1 MAKPGFDQGRTM
13 IHRDADSSEVMAA
26 SRWQFDHYILDLD
39 LGCLLEQGKEI
50 VLRPKTFALLRHLVE
65 NSGRLISKDEL
76 FAAVWPNLAV
86 TDDAL
91 VQSVGE
97 LRRALGDDGPR
108 LIKTIPRRGYRF
120 EAAVST
126 ADSTNPSSAR
136 SAFPSDVSHPA
147 DQRPQSATRARSSL
161 FAVLGLAFLVSA
173 GVLWSSLG
181 FNWTD
186 LRLPGYS
193 DRSPIRSPEIG
204 AKPAIAV
211 MPFVDQ
217 GGSLTR
223 EHLADG
229 LTQDFIYALGRFS
242 ALTVMSW
249 NAVFP
254 YKDKP
259 ARPEDIRS
267 ALGVRYLVEG
277 NIRQLGDRVRVTAQ
291 LVDASDGRVLW
302 SARFDE
308 ALVNVFALQDAMT
321 TQIVGVLAVRV
332 TQNEQR
338 RVLAKPTESLEAYD
352 YVLRTRTALQRPSR
366 ASNAGARTLLRRAIQ
381 LDPGYAAAYAA
392 LAETYHIDVAMGWAL
407 PETLGR
413 AEQMANK
420 ALSHSDSDV
429 RARIILGRIH
439 LYHQRYEQAQAEIDR
454 AIAINPNDAHGLA
467 GRGNILLW
475 LGQTDAAVEALE
487 LARRID
493 PELNAIDR
501 NALSLA
507 YYLKR
512 RYQAAAEE
520 AEINLRQTESA
531 HFSRAILAAAYAQ
544 QNRPE
549 DAKRVVVMIRDLDPT
564 FDPQKF
570 GTKFLNSVDL
580 ERLRDGLRKAGL

>member
-1 MAKPGFDQGRTM
+1 M
-13 IHRDADSSEVMAA
+13 IPRDADSADLIAA
-26 SRWQFDHYILDLD
+26 SRLQFDNYILDLN
-39 LGCLLEQGKEI
+39 LGCLLADSKEI

-65 NSGRLISKDEL
+65 NSGRLISKDAL
-76 FAAVWPNLAV
+76 FAAVWPNLTV

-91 VQSVGE
+91 VQSIGE

-126 ADSTNPSSAR
+126 ADSTNPYSASSVLT
-136 SAFPSDVSHPA
+136 SEVSHPA
-147 DQRPQSATRARSSL
+147 DQSPQPAARARIRL
-161 FAVLGLAFLVSA
+161 FAALSLTVLVSA

-181 FNWTD
+181 ANWTV
-186 LRLPGYS
+186 LRLPGDG
-193 DRSPIRSPEIG
+193 DRPTIRSPEMG

-211 MPFVDQ
+211 MPFVNQ
-217 GGSLTR
+217 GDNSTP

-229 LTQDFIYALGRFS
+229 LTQDFINALGRFS

-254 YKDKP
+254 YKGKP
-259 ARPEDIRS
+259 AAPENIRR

-277 NIRQLGDRVRVTAQ
+277 NIRQIGERVRVTAQ
-291 LVDASDGRVLW
+291 LVDAGDGRVLW

-308 ALVNVFALQDAMT
+308 ALVDVFALQDTLT

-338 RVLAKPTESLEAYD
+338 RVLEKPTESLEAYD
-352 YVLRTRTALQRPSR
+352 YVLRARPALQRPSR
-366 ASNAGARTLLRRAIQ
+366 INNVEARTLLRRAIQ

-413 AEQMANK
+413 AEHMANE
-420 ALSHSDSDV
+420 ALSHGDSDV

-439 LYHQRYEQAQAEIDR
+439 LYHQRYEQAQVEIDR
-454 AIAINPNDAHGLA
+454 AIAVNPNDAHGLA

-512 RYQAAAEE
+512 RYQAAVEE

-549 DAKRVVVMIRDLDPT
+549 DAKGAVMMIRDLDPT

-580 ERLRDGLRKAGL
+580 EHLRDGLRKAGL

>member
-1 MAKPGFDQGRTM
+1 MMTL
-13 IHRDADSSEVMAA
+13 RDADSSELIAA
-26 SRWQFDHYILDLD
+26 RRLQFDNYILDLD
-39 LGCLLEQGKEI
+39 LGCLLADSREI
-50 VLRPKTFALLRHLVE
+50 VLRPKTFALLRCLVE

-76 FAAVWPNLAV
+76 FAAVWPNLSV

-91 VQSVGE
+91 VQSIGE

-126 ADSTNPSSAR
+126 AGSTNLSSAR
-136 SAFPSDVSHPA
+136 SVFRSDVSPPV
-147 DQRPQSATRARSSL
+147 DQRPQPAAGARIG
-161 FAVLGLAFLVSA
+161 FAVVTFAVLVSA
-173 GVLWSSLG
+173 GVLWSRLG
-181 FNWTD
+181 ANWTV
-186 LRLPGYS
+186 LRLPGDS
-193 DRSPIRSPEIG
+193 DRPSVRSPEIG
-204 AKPAIAV
+204 TKPAIAV
-211 MPFVDQ
+211 MPFVNQ
-217 GGSLTR
+217 GDNLTR

-249 NAVFP
+249 NAVLP
-254 YKDKP
+254 YKGKP
-259 ARPEDIRS
+259 APPEDIRR
-267 ALGVRYLVEG
+267 ALGVRYLIEG
-277 NIRQLGDRVRVTAQ
+277 NIHQIGERVRVTAQ

-308 ALVNVFALQDAMT
+308 ALVDVFALQDTMT
-321 TQIVGVLAVRV
+321 TQIVGALAVRV

-338 RVLAKPTESLEAYD
+338 LVLEKPTESLEAYG
-352 YVLRTRTALQRPSR
+352 YVLRARPALQRPSR
-366 ASNAGARTLLRRAIQ
+366 TKNVEARTLLRRAIQ

-413 AEQMANK
+413 AEHMANE

-439 LYHQRYEQAQAEIDR
+439 LYNQRYEQAQAEIDR

-520 AEINLRQTESA
+520 AEVNLRQTESA

-549 DAKRVVVMIRDLDPT
+549 DAKGAVMMIRDLDPT

-570 GTKFLNSVDL
+570 GTKFLNSGDL
-580 ERLRDGLRKAGL
+580 EHLRDGLRKAGL